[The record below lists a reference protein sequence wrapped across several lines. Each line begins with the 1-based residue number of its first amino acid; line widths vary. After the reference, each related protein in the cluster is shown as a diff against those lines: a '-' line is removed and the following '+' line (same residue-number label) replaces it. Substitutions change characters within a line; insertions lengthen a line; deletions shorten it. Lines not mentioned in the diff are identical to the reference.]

1 MVLPTRR
8 SSSSSTPG
16 LGWFWSCASVL
27 AATSSAGVSMNFSAR
42 FSRDSKTST
51 SRRRPSCPQASRR
64 NAGRRPSSTSSAA
77 WNKRSMRCQ
86 RSGSITL
93 LLAQLAQEPNLGQL
107 PISHHRI
114 GRNLQHFGGL
124 LHAQPPKKSQLY
136 HAALSLVNSGQV
148 CHCVVHRD
156 QIAIRLTGDHQPFVQ
171 WDVHGISAPLLET
184 ARACEIGENTTHQLR
199 AHSEKMRPVL
209 PVDFPDIHQ
218 P

>member
-8 SSSSSTPG
+8 SSSSSKPG

-51 SRRRPSCPQASRR
+51 SR
-64 NAGRRPSSTSSAA
+64 RRPSSTSSAA

-124 LHAQPPKKSQLY
+124 LHAQPPTKSQLY
-136 HAALSLVNSGQV
+136 HAALSLVNSGQG
-148 CHCVVHRD
+148 CQCVVHRD
-156 QIAIRLTGDHQPFVQ
+156 KIAIRLTGDHQPFVQ